1 MDEKMNIK
9 EMIEKYNIA
18 PETKDF
24 GETYTGRLLVRNTKA
39 MKRDHAENLLREKK
53 PEIMAYFEQEKAKKE
68 DEKKDRE
75 RRIAGIEGLEELKKA
90 YKELAEWRIK
100 FYSSFDGEDA
110 VGGMGVGEEPTHDVE
125 ALSKKY
131 PRASAYLKAR
141 EYTLMT
147 NTELSKIGQKA
158 VEEVIYGDYQKAMD
172 DMEKETKKFAERHI
186 WD

>member
-1 MDEKMNIK
+1 MNIK
-9 EMIEKYNIA
+9 KMIEKYNID

-24 GETYTGRLLVRNTKA
+24 GKTYTGRLLIRNTKA

-53 PEIMAYFEQEKAKKE
+53 KAKKE
-68 DEKKDRE
+68 AEKKDRE
-75 RRIAGIEGLEELKKA
+75 RRIASIEGLEELKNA
-90 YKELAEWRIK
+90 YKELAKWRIK
-100 FYSSFDGEDA
+100 FYSSFDGEYA
-110 VGGMGVGEEPTHDVE
+110 VGGMEVGEEPTHDIE
-125 ALSKKY
+125 AMSKKY

-141 EYTLMT
+141 ECTLMT

-172 DMEKETKKFAERHI
+172 DMENEIKKFAERHI